1 MKPKVVGCLLF
12 GLALVL
18 TLTISARPDR
28 DDRARHDRDDRD
40 CREDGNHEHNV
51 NTPVAFRAVIPIPG
65 NPLLSTDLS
74 FTDPGTERFYL
85 ADRSN
90 FAVDI
95 VDAEKDM
102 FVGRVTGFAG
112 AAGTNGNGP
121 DGILVTPDHRLFA
134 GDGNSKLQV
143 ADVDPK
149 SPDYLKFLFP
159 TVGCTTNCGV
169 NTADPTFAGGAQCN
183 NGGVNKCNRA
193 DELGYDPADHIIM
206 VANDQPVPVAPA
218 TVAWPYATFVS
229 TDTYK
234 ILGEIIF
241 TGAGGA
247 EQPVWDAAI
256 QRFLITLPGT
266 ATQAPQ
272 VAVIDPKHLG
282 LGVVNHYFFPCA
294 TIPGGAGTGANG
306 AALGAFQHLLISACG
321 EPIIVNALTGAVI
334 HVVRDVGGGD
344 EVWYNPGDGRFYVTS
359 TDNTVVVPPGGTA
372 PTVIGVIDA
381 EDSSWLQNVPDPGG
395 RNPSAFP
402 ENNRIFT
409 PVRTTAAFVTNPS
422 ADNTICAA
430 NGLKGTGCIA
440 VFAHKAGE
448 DE

>member
-1 MKPKVVGCLLF
+1 MKSKLAGSVLL
-12 GLALVL
+12 LLTLVL
-18 TLTISARPDR
+18 SLTMSARPDR
-28 DDRARHDRDDRD
+28 DDRHDRDSRECRD
-40 CREDGNHEHNV
+40 DGNHEHNL

-95 VDAEKDM
+95 VDAEKDV

-112 AAGTNGNGP
+112 PAGTNGNGP
-121 DGILVTPDHRLFA
+121 DGVLVTPDHRLFA

-159 TVGCTTNCGV
+159 TVGCTVNCGV
-169 NTADPTFAGGAQCN
+169 NTADPTFAGGKQCN
-183 NGGVNKCNRA
+183 NGTTNKCNRA
-193 DELGYDPADHIIM
+193 DELGFDPADHIIM
-206 VANDQPVPVAPA
+206 VANDQPVAVPPA

-234 ILGEIIF
+234 ILGQIIF

-266 ATQAPQ
+266 TTQAPQ
-272 VAVIDPKHLG
+272 VEVIDPKTLT
-282 LGVVNHYFFPCA
+282 VSAHYFFPCS
-294 TIPGGAGTGANG
+294 TIPGGTGTGANG

-359 TDNTVVVPPGGTA
+359 TDNTVVTTPA
-372 PTVIGVIDA
+372 PTVLGVIDA
-381 EDSSWLQNVPDPGG
+381 EDSSWLQNVPDQGG

-409 PVRTTAAFVTNPS
+409 PVRTTAAFVANPS